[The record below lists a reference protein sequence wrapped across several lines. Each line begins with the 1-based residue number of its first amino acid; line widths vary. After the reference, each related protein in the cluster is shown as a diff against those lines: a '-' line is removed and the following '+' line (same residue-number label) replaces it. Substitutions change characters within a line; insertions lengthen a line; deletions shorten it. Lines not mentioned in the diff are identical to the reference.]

1 MANGS
6 DKADQKSGLDVEG
19 QDKVRIVI
27 HVYIIPKYFLI
38 LINKMI
44 QN

>member
-19 QDKVRIVI
+19 QDKVRIVNN
-27 HVYIIPKYFLI
+27 PKIFFI
-38 LINKMI
+38 
-44 QN
+44 